1 MNNREIKINEIIP
14 NEEYGKH
21 RKNRRKEMIIF
32 KKNRRLD
39 IGPVVSLYF
48 ESRSTMLYQ
57 IQEMAFVEQ
66 ISNKELQ
73 IELDSYNPLVPNG
86 KELIATMMIEI
97 DDPLRRKNFLSRLA
111 GIEEKVKITI
121 ADSIL
126 FAEAEKDIDRTTAD
140 GKTSA
145 VHFLHFKFTNELIE
159 KFKNYKNLI
168 QIGIEHDSYGHL
180 TIVSDEIRKS
190 LVEEFNEFQMQ

>member
-21 RKNRRKEMIIF
+21 RKNRRKEMINF

-159 KFKNYKNLI
+159 GFKNHKNLI

-190 LVEEFNEFQMQ
+190 LVEEFSEFQMQ